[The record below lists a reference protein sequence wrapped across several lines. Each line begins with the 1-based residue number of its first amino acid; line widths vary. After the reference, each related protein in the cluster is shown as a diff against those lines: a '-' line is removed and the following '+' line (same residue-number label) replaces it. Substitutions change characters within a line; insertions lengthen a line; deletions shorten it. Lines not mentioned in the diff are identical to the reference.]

1 MAHCGVKYAALAV
14 VQYDEARLVASAALV
29 VRVRMS
35 GGKHGHIFA
44 GATEGCVEFIGAVHP
59 DARQAFHDWV
69 IGCASGD
76 LIRQTNSMGTG
87 GPGSSVPRR
96 YAVRVIPL
104 SARPFR

>member
-1 MAHCGVKYAALAV
+1 MAHGGVKYAALAV
-14 VQYDEARLVASAALV
+14 VHDDEARLVPSRALV

-87 GPGSSVPRR
+87 GPGRIVADEF
-96 YAVRVIPL
+96 AVVEIP
-104 SARPFR
+104 